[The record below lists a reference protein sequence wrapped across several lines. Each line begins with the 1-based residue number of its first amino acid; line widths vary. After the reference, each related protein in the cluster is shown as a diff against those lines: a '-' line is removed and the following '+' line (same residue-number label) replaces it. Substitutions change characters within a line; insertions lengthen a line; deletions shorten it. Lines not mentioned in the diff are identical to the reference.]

1 MAHITIDRQADS
13 DDDYI
18 YVIKDG
24 IGLEI
29 KFDCEWHEEGER
41 GEIWG
46 GHVAI
51 DGDSWIEVDSVS
63 NLKVTRVYDPETDDD
78 LALDS
83 TEITEADKP
92 IIIELITEV
101 VCEYI
106 QPQHKPAYDRYFA

>member
-1 MAHITIDRQADS
+1 MAHITIDTQADS
-13 DDDYI
+13 DDSFI

-29 KFDCEWHEEGER
+29 SFDCEWSENGER

-51 DGDSWIEVDSVS
+51 EGDSWIEVDSVS
-63 NLKVTRVYDPETDDD
+63 KLQITRVYDPETDDD

-92 IIIELITEV
+92 VIIELITEV

-106 QPQHKPAYDRYFA
+106 QPQHKPAYDHYAA

>member
-1 MAHITIDRQADS
+1 MAHITIDTQADS
-13 DDDYI
+13 DDDFI

-29 KFDCEWHEEGER
+29 SFDCEWSENGER

-51 DGDSWIEVDSVS
+51 EGDSWIEVDSVS
-63 NLKVTRVYDPETDDD
+63 NLKVTLAYDPETDDD

-83 TEITEADKP
+83 VVITEADKP
-92 IIIELITEV
+92 VIIELITEV

-106 QPQHKPAYDRYFA
+106 QPQHKPAYDHYAA

>member
-1 MAHITIDRQADS
+1 MAHITIDTQADS
-13 DDDYI
+13 DDSYI

-29 KFDCEWHEEGER
+29 SFDCEWEERGER

-51 DGDSWIEVDSVS
+51 EGDSWIEVDSVS
-63 NLKVTRVYDPETDDD
+63 NLQITRVYDPETDDD
-78 LALDS
+78 LTLGSAVIS
-83 TEITEADKP
+83 EADKP
-92 IIIELITEV
+92 AIIELIKEV

>member
-1 MAHITIDRQADS
+1 MAHITIDTQADS
-13 DDDYI
+13 DDNYI

-29 KFDCEWHEEGER
+29 SFDCEWREEGER

-51 DGDSWIEVDSVS
+51 EGDSWIEVDSVS
-63 NLKVTRVYDPETDDD
+63 NLQITRVYDPETDED
-78 LALDS
+78 LATDS
-83 TEITEADKP
+83 AVIGEADKP
-92 IIIELITEV
+92 VITELIKEV

-106 QPQHKPAYDRYFA
+106 QPTKKPAYDRYFA

>member
-1 MAHITIDRQADS
+1 MTHITIDTQADS
-13 DDDYI
+13 DDSFI

-29 KFDCEWHEEGER
+29 SFDCEWHEEGER

-51 DGDSWIEVDSVS
+51 EGDSWIEVDSVS

-92 IIIELITEV
+92 RIIELITEV

-106 QPQHKPAYDRYFA
+106 QPQHKPAYDYYVV